1 MKKKIMLMIVIIIS
15 MFTFT
20 NVVLAESL
28 VVHSGDAGY
37 DTFVSEYNK
46 FPSIQITTDN
56 QPIEIYGYS
65 RCTVAAGC
73 SYSYQGVKNTN
84 LEQLLAQSITC
95 SNGSNKISYSPAASA
110 VTDFKSADYKT
121 DDEVYWRE
129 VYTVTCTSDGNV
141 QVEDTSNTGTAS
153 TTTRA
158 ASGTPS
164 SATGTDNVDT
174 GVETYYVVLF
184 VVAIVSYLLMR
195 VIKKYNLFKSI

>member
-1 MKKKIMLMIVIIIS
+1 MKKKILLIITIILS

-20 NVVLAESL
+20 NMVLAESL

-56 QPIEIYGYS
+56 QTIEIYGYS

-73 SYSYQGVKNTN
+73 TYSYQGVKNTN

-110 VTDFKSADYKT
+110 VTDFKSTDYKN

-129 VYTVTCTSDGNV
+129 DYTVTCTSDGNV

-153 TTTRA
+153 TTTRP
-158 ASGTPS
+158 ASGTPG

-174 GVETYYVVLF
+174 GVETYYIVLF
-184 VVAIVSYLLMR
+184 IVAIVSYLLMR